1 MTIFWSCAKLNR
13 IQPSIKKISLG
24 KIAAAKI
31 FKKLDRL
38 QNIK

>member
-1 MTIFWSCAKLNR
+1 MTIFLSCTKLTL
-13 IQPSIKKISLG
+13 IQPCIKKISLG

>member
-1 MTIFWSCAKLNR
+1 MIFWSCAKLHVLES
-13 IQPSIKKISLG
+13 SIKKIVLG